1 MSPRHAIRRKLNRA
15 LLVMATCVLA
25 FAAVSVGVSSVPPW
39 IGLPLFVVFMGA
51 GLYTNWLIDCPLCH
65 VVYGRNVVNV
75 AYPRLIPGN
84 PRACPSC
91 GRDLDKAQNE
101 A

>member
-1 MSPRHAIRRKLNRA
+1 MSPRQAIRKKLKGA
-15 LLVMATCVLA
+15 LAVMALAAAA
-25 FAAVSVGVSSVPPW
+25 FAIGYSVLSPLQPW
-39 IGLPLFVVFMGA
+39 IGLPFMLVFMGA

-65 VVYGRNVVNV
+65 FIFGRTVVNV

-84 PRACPSC
+84 PRACPNC
-91 GRDLDKAQNE
+91 RRDLDRPTNE